1 MLTRPR
7 ESLARRRV
15 PRGRGA
21 VSRPEHHRR
30 ARSRGTASPCRSG
43 PRPRVI
49 ASTGD
54 LTPGTVVPTARQRR
68 GTDDEGGITAD
79 TARTGDEVEAAL
91 DEAWR
96 SSWSRVVAL
105 LVAQYRRPDLA
116 EDAAADAFEAGART
130 WRSSGVPA
138 NPGAW
143 LLTAGRR
150 RVLDRLRSEA
160 VHRRKEPLMAVDDEM
175 RALAAAVVD
184 PGAHVADEQLRLV
197 FACCHPAIAADDRV
211 ALTLRFVVGLPTSEI
226 ARLQLVQETTMAA
239 RITRAK
245 KRLASSG
252 VPFETPGPHE
262 LADRLDVV
270 ATVVYLAFTSAYQ
283 PGPDGLRV
291 DLGDEA
297 IRLARLLDDLLP
309 GQDVVRALL
318 ALMLLQHS
326 RRDARLDAAGDLVLL
341 PDQDR
346 SRWHHDEIAEGL
358 ALLEGLP
365 PVAGSRLGTEYR
377 LQAQVAAEHASA
389 ASSQDT
395 RWAVIADLYGRLEQ
409 VTGSPVVRLAR
420 AVAVAEADG
429 PQAGLAV
436 LDGIEQA
443 LPRHHRVPAV
453 RAELLVRAG
462 ATGEAVAAYDRAI
475 TMAVSPAEVRHLQQR
490 RAALV
495 GDGHPGGGAGQPT
508 TSR

>member
-1 MLTRPR
+1 MTAERTTDP
-7 ESLARRRV
+7 AR
-15 PRGRGA
+15 
-21 VSRPEHHRR
+21 
-30 ARSRGTASPCRSG
+30 
-43 PRPRVI
+43 
-49 ASTGD
+49 
-54 LTPGTVVPTARQRR
+54 
-68 GTDDEGGITAD
+68 
-79 TARTGDEVEAAL
+79 AAL

-116 EDAAADAFEAGART
+116 EDAAADAFEAAART

-143 LLTAGRR
+143 LLTAARR

-245 KRLASSG
+245 KRLASSDI
-252 VPFETPGPHE
+252 PFETPGPDA

-283 PGPDGLRV
+283 PGADGLRV

-297 IRLARLLDDLLP
+297 IRLARLLDELLP
-309 GQDVVRALL
+309 GRDVVRALL

-346 SRWHHDEIAEGL
+346 TLWHHDEIAQGL
-358 ALLEGLP
+358 ALLADLP
-365 PVAGSRLGTEYR
+365 PVAGSRLAAEYR
-377 LQAQVAAEHASA
+377 LQASIAAEHATA
-389 ASSQDT
+389 ATAQAT
-395 RWAVIADLYGRLEQ
+395 RWPVIADLYAQLETL
-409 VTGSPVVRLAR
+409 TGSPVVRLAR

-429 PQAGLAV
+429 PDAGLEV
-436 LDGIEQA
+436 LDGIEVA
-443 LPRHHRVPAV
+443 LPHHHRVPAV
-453 RAELLVRAG
+453 RAELLTRAG
-462 ATGEAVAAYDRAI
+462 RAGDAVDAYDRAI
-475 TMAVSPAEVRHLQQR
+475 TMAVSPAEVRYLQAR
-490 RAALV
+490 RASLV
-495 GDGHPGGGAGQPT
+495 GGPDPQGRTPEQR
-508 TSR
+508 S